1 MATMLHVVNGDATLA
16 LLKQSSVEGT
26 FLVWKDMLMEG
37 PVSSDGGALDLKA
50 RAAFL
55 HAKYGADPK
64 QYLSGMRVLF
74 AALDKAARG
83 KGEVVLWF
91 EEDFFCQIHLI
102 YLLAH
107 LPAGLRRKG
116 HVSIICPDK
125 PLGARLPAAFP
136 KLLANRLP
144 LQPSLAALATR
155 VWKAYA
161 ADSTAGWEAFLAW
174 AQSGDGFAPWPALKQ
189 GLRAHLG
196 RLPTAH
202 GGPNALEAA
211 LLRPLASGTLDFA
224 HYARRVWSQPM
235 VKPLGLGD
243 MQIARYALDFS
254 ELPQP
259 LIALAGTRPRPGQA
273 PDGKDWKLQLT
284 DAGRT
289 RLDEAEAGSGIEP
302 GLRNGHATRP
312 LRRGPQR
319 KAAAKGPTRAK
330 AGKTKAGKPG
340 TGKPSAA
347 KTIGNKSAPR
357 RRR

>member
-1 MATMLHVVNGDATLA
+1 MLHVVNGDAALA
-16 LLKQSSVEGT
+16 LLKQSPVEGA

-37 PVSSDGGALDLKA
+37 PLSADGGPIDLKA
-50 RAAFL
+50 RGAFL

-64 QYLSGMRVLF
+64 RYRSDMKALF

-107 LPAGLRRKG
+107 LPVGLRRKG
-116 HVSIICPDK
+116 RVSIICPDK

-144 LQPSLAALATR
+144 LKSELTNLAAK

-161 ADSTAGWEAFLAW
+161 ANSTAGWEDFLAW
-174 AQSGDGFAPWPALKQ
+174 AKSGDGFAPWPALRQ

-202 GGPNALEAA
+202 GGPNALETA
-211 LLRPLASGTLDFA
+211 LLRPLASGPLDFA
-224 HYARRVWSQPM
+224 QYARRVWSEPM
-235 VKPLGLGD
+235 AKPLGLGD
-243 MQIARYALDFS
+243 MQIARYALGLS
-254 ELPQP
+254 ESPEP
-259 LIALAGTRPRPGQA
+259 LIAVAGTRPKPGRA
-273 PDGKDWKLQLT
+273 PSPEDWKLHLT

-289 RLDEAEAGSGIEP
+289 RLEEAESAPLAEP
-302 GLRNGHATRP
+302 ASRNGHVTQARIP
-312 LRRGPQR
+312 GPKGKKTAKVARKAGR
-319 KAAAKGPTRAK
+319 KAA
-330 AGKTKAGKPG
+330 PG
-340 TGKPSAA
+340 A
-347 KTIGNKSAPR
+347 R
-357 RRR
+357 RRG

>member
-1 MATMLHVVNGDATLA
+1 MLHVVNGDAALA
-16 LLKQSSVEGT
+16 LLKQSPVEGD

-37 PVSSDGGALDLKA
+37 PLSANGGPIDLKA
-50 RAAFL
+50 RGDFL

-64 QYLSGMRVLF
+64 RYRSDMKALF

-116 HVSIICPDK
+116 RVSIICPDK
-125 PLGARLPAAFP
+125 PLGARLPGAFP
-136 KLLANRLP
+136 RLLANRLP
-144 LQPSLAALATR
+144 LQAPLINLAAK

-161 ADSTAGWEAFLAW
+161 ANSTAGWEDFLAW
-174 AQSGDGFAPWPALKQ
+174 AKSGDGFAPWPALRQ

-211 LLRPLASGTLDFA
+211 LLRPLASGPLDFA
-224 HYARRVWSQPM
+224 HYARRVWSEPM

-243 MQIARYALDFS
+243 MQIARYALDLS
-254 ELPQP
+254 ESPEP
-259 LIALAGTRPRPGQA
+259 LIAVAGTRPGPGRA
-273 PDGKDWKLQLT
+273 PSPEDWKLHLT

-289 RLDEAEAGSGIEP
+289 RLEEAEAYPLVEP
-302 GLRNGHATRP
+302 ASRNGHVTQAAAKTATAKAAAGKKP
-312 LRRGPQR
+312 
-319 KAAAKGPTRAK
+319 AAAKGARK
-330 AGKTKAGKPG
+330 AGRKASRKAGPG
-340 TGKPSAA
+340 S
-347 KTIGNKSAPR
+347 R
-357 RRR
+357 RGG

>member
-1 MATMLHVVNGDATLA
+1 MAFMLHVVNGDAALA
-16 LLKQSSVEGT
+16 LLKQSPVEGT

-37 PVSSDGGALDLKA
+37 PVSADGGPIDLKA
-50 RAAFL
+50 RGAFL
-55 HAKYGADPK
+55 HAKYGADPNK
-64 QYLSGMRVLF
+64 YRAAMRALF

-91 EEDFFCQIHLI
+91 EEDFFCQIHLA

-116 HVSIICPDK
+116 RVSIICPDK

-136 KLLANRLP
+136 KLFANRLP
-144 LQPSLAALATR
+144 LPPALTNLAAR

-174 AQSGDGFAPWPALKQ
+174 AKSGDGFAPWPALRQ

-211 LLRPLASGTLDFA
+211 LLRPLASGALDFA
-224 HYARRVWSQPM
+224 HYARRVWSEPM

-243 MQIARYALDFS
+243 AQIARYALDLS
-254 ELPQP
+254 ESPEP
-259 LIALAGTRPRPGQA
+259 LIALAGSRPKPGQA
-273 PDGKDWKLQLT
+273 PHPDGWKLHLT
-284 DAGRT
+284 EAGRT
-289 RLDEAEAGSGIEP
+289 RLEESEAGSWDAQGS
-302 GLRNGHATRP
+302 RNGHATAAAAP
-312 LRRGPQR
+312 RRAKR
-319 KAAAKGPTRAK
+319 KAAAKPRS
-330 AGKTKAGKPG
+330 GKTAR
-340 TGKPSAA
+340 
-347 KTIGNKSAPR
+347 KTAR
-357 RRR
+357 RR